1 MLRPMSGSNPSDP
14 NSSDSPARHLNLAGA
29 SNFRDLGGYPGK
41 NGRAVRWRQIF
52 RSNHLGH
59 LTEADIEVLRGLGLK
74 CAFDFR
80 GTEERVAAMCG
91 VEEITVHS
99 LPIEPT
105 VVAALRAR
113 LASGVAL
120 SSADALDVMRDSYR
134 NYVRQNTPNFRAL
147 FAHLLEDR
155 APLVIHCTAGK
166 DRTGFACALILHALG
181 VPDQTIAEDYLLTNR
196 FYRRDRTASSDLPE
210 EVKQVLARVEAS
222 FLAAAFDAIH
232 ADYGA
237 RRLRRSRKLFQR
249 RIRSRCRRT
258 REARSPLS
266 GSLIPHRRRSFAA
279 SAFLQ
284 HRSFCN
290 RGVAILQRDDQIPA
304 LLLKLNKR

>member
-1 MLRPMSGSNPSDP
+1 M
-14 NSSDSPARHLNLAGA
+14 SDSPARHLNLAGA

-59 LTEADIEVLRGLGLK
+59 LTEADIEVLRGLGLRS
-74 CAFDFR
+74 AFDFR

-91 VEEITVHS
+91 VEEIAVHS

-113 LASGVAL
+113 RATVAAL

-134 NYVRQNTPNFRAL
+134 NYVRQNTPSFRAL

-196 FYRRDRTASSDLPE
+196 FYRRDPTASSDLPE

-222 FLAAAFDAIH
+222 FLAAAYDAIG
-232 ADYGA
+232 ADYGDLENYLSDGLGLGA
-237 RRLRRSRKLFQR
+237 SE
-249 RIRSRCRRT
+249 RT
-258 REARSPLS
+258 RLEARYLD
-266 GSLIPHRRRSFAA
+266 G
-279 SAFLQ
+279 
-284 HRSFCN
+284 
-290 RGVAILQRDDQIPA
+290 
-304 LLLKLNKR
+304 